1 MSWARIYRVALR
13 ALPPDL
19 RRKHGSAMEALFA
32 HEVRQARER
41 GRVRGGLAAA
51 RAVWDVVQRGV
62 YERLRSR
69 GGGRW
74 SMDGLGQDVTRS
86 LRSLLKAG
94 HFTTA
99 VVLTLALGIGA
110 NSAVFSVVDAVLL
123 QPLPFPNADRV
134 VHLAWD
140 GGTHVQSYLT
150 RGKYQYWHDNV
161 RSFDAVAT
169 WRDFHGRVG
178 EASQVSVVTG
188 LRVSREFLG
197 VLGYSL
203 GQGRDFMATED
214 VSGGAKVAIVSH
226 EIWQSRFG
234 GASDVVGRMLHLNEE
249 PYVVVGVLPE
259 SFQFP
264 YVDEPVRVL
273 VPLGLSVD
281 PMDEGENWPT
291 IASLREGV
299 LRQEAQ
305 TDVSS
310 LTASFAAEYPD
321 LVYRR
326 DLGMKLATFSELY
339 VGESAK
345 ALWILMGVVVLVFLI
360 SCANV
365 ANLFLARAMQ
375 RRGET
380 ALRAALGASRGRLA
394 RLVLTEAVL
403 VALAAGSLGLLMSR
417 WAVSLLVSL
426 APSELPRMG
435 TIAVDWRVM
444 LFTYVAAL
452 AASIFFGG
460 AAAWAAW
467 PAARGRL
474 SEVLKQSAR
483 GASGRGRTR
492 EGLLVVQSAISM
504 VLLAGAGLLMVTLFS
519 LARVDAGFDPEGL
532 VAVRFPVRPPEYQS
546 SQDLWD
552 LQQRVREQVQ
562 GSAAIASIV
571 GATNLPLERG
581 INFPMTIGGRP
592 GDFEGAVEWRAV
604 TPDYFRTLG
613 VPIVAGRP
621 FEDTDV
627 EKGPPVVIVNEAFVR
642 RYFLDENPI
651 GQRIE
656 IGRIRDE
663 FIDPSLAGLGAEIV
677 GVVGDIR
684 EVSLRADPR
693 RTMYVPQAQAP
704 TRISN
709 VLGTMP
715 VFIAQG
721 RPGGGSIERALV
733 EAFRA
738 VDPALPRP
746 EVFPLDDVV
755 TRSLARERFGA
766 VLLSL
771 FAALA
776 LALTAVGV
784 YGVLAY
790 TVRQRYREIAIR
802 MALGAGGLQVRQMVL
817 RQGITPVLVGLLLG
831 LAASLGLSR
840 IMVQYLWGVTPT
852 DPATLAA
859 VATILLGVALAASW
873 IPAREAVRLDPVT
886 TLKAE

>member
-1 MSWARIYRVALR
+1 MGWARIYRVALR

-203 GQGRDFMATED
+203 GQGRDFIATED

-305 TDVSS
+305 ADVSS

-444 LFTYVAAL
+444 LFTYVAAARREHL
-452 AASIFFGG
+452 LRRGG
-460 AAAWAAW
+460 CL
-467 PAARGRL
+467 GRL
-474 SEVLKQSAR
+474 ACGSRSA
-483 GASGRGRTR
+483 
-492 EGLLVVQSAISM
+492 L
-504 VLLAGAGLLMVTLFS
+504 
-519 LARVDAGFDPEGL
+519 
-532 VAVRFPVRPPEYQS
+532 
-546 SQDLWD
+546 
-552 LQQRVREQVQ
+552 
-562 GSAAIASIV
+562 
-571 GATNLPLERG
+571 
-581 INFPMTIGGRP
+581 
-592 GDFEGAVEWRAV
+592 
-604 TPDYFRTLG
+604 
-613 VPIVAGRP
+613 
-621 FEDTDV
+621 
-627 EKGPPVVIVNEAFVR
+627 
-642 RYFLDENPI
+642 
-651 GQRIE
+651 
-656 IGRIRDE
+656 
-663 FIDPSLAGLGAEIV
+663 
-677 GVVGDIR
+677 
-684 EVSLRADPR
+684 
-693 RTMYVPQAQAP
+693 
-704 TRISN
+704 
-709 VLGTMP
+709 
-715 VFIAQG
+715 
-721 RPGGGSIERALV
+721 
-733 EAFRA
+733 
-738 VDPALPRP
+738 
-746 EVFPLDDVV
+746 
-755 TRSLARERFGA
+755 
-766 VLLSL
+766 
-771 FAALA
+771 
-776 LALTAVGV
+776 
-784 YGVLAY
+784 
-790 TVRQRYREIAIR
+790 
-802 MALGAGGLQVRQMVL
+802 
-817 RQGITPVLVGLLLG
+817 
-831 LAASLGLSR
+831 
-840 IMVQYLWGVTPT
+840 
-852 DPATLAA
+852 
-859 VATILLGVALAASW
+859 
-873 IPAREAVRLDPVT
+873 
-886 TLKAE
+886 